1 MTADAPGHHHKADTV
16 QISTTRSFGAL
27 VRQPGDRIRTTMLVI
42 ALIATI
48 GALATDG
55 FSGRATATVG
65 AETEI
70 AEPDAIA
77 DILGVERIAD
87 PLPADT
93 TAPPADP
100 IRVRTPGAALVVP
113 DPRPGDLRVDP
124 DADVLPEGFVAS
136 PAAEIIRDV
145 PYGPD
150 DIHRMDLYLPD
161 AANAPVLVFL
171 HSGGWVGGDRS
182 FVPELV
188 LRHLERG
195 YAVASVEYRL
205 APAHPF
211 PAPIHDT
218 KRAVR
223 ELKVIAAE
231 TGRIDGDSIVLF
243 GTSAGGHLAAFVGAT
258 DGSFEPTDLSEAQT
272 AHDSGV
278 AGIVVAVGPTDLV
291 QLYSHENAWAKAMT
305 TAHAGCLPC
314 TVDELELP
322 SVATHL
328 HDDLPPAYWAYGEL
342 DPLVD
347 PEFQGRLIAEAWA
360 QAAGSEYSWF
370 DFVEGSDDNLDET
383 VINQRVLEIFLDHTV
398 GRI

>member
-347 PEFQGRLIAEAWA
+347 PDFQGRLIAEAWA